1 MGRYRNMNP
10 ESRFIVLFYLFV
22 VVVNQG
28 RMQSQQQMNM
38 MDQRIIILVL
48 LIILEKQGPVMNSVM
63 GGMFSSFDIIFR
75 SIHANG

>member
-1 MGRYRNMNP
+1 M
-10 ESRFIVLFYLFV
+10 LFFLFV

-28 RMQSQQQMNM
+28 RMPNQQQMNM
-38 MDQRIIILVL
+38 MDQRINILVL

-63 GGMFSSFDIIFR
+63 GGMFSSFVIIFR

>member
-1 MGRYRNMNP
+1 MNSG
-10 ESRFIVLFYLFV
+10 SRFVMLFFLFV

-28 RMQSQQQMNM
+28 RMPNQQQMNM

-63 GGMFSSFDIIFR
+63 GRMFSSFVIIFR

>member
-1 MGRYRNMNP
+1 M
-10 ESRFIVLFYLFV
+10 LFFLFV

-28 RMQSQQQMNM
+28 RIPNQQQMNM

>member
-1 MGRYRNMNP
+1 MNSG
-10 ESRFIVLFYLFV
+10 SRFIVLFFLFV

-28 RMQSQQQMNM
+28 RMPNQQQMNM
-38 MDQRIIILVL
+38 MDQRINILIL